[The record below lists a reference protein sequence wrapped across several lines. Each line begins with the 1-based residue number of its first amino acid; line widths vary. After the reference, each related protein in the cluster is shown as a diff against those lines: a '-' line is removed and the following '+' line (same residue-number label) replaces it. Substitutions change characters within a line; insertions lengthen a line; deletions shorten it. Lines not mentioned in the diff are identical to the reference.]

1 MYGDGIVIMTPLFQ
15 KYMELGL
22 VCTDIEWVLEYTP
35 KRVFENSSFNKTKF
49 NKTELSRRKPFVGAE
64 MV

>member
-22 VCTDIEWVLEYTP
+22 VFTDIEWVLEFTP
-35 KRVFENSSFNKTKF
+35 KRVFEKF
-49 NKTELSRRKPFVGAE
+49 VNNVTDIR
-64 MV
+64 